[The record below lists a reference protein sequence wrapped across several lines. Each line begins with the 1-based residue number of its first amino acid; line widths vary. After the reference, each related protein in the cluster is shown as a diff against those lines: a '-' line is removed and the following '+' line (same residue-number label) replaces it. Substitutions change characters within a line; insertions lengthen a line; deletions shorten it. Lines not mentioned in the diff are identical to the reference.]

1 MYAWLIPKKLA
12 EVFKHTEYSEISD
25 VTEPL
30 HESEG
35 WIDLLMMGK
44 RNSLA

>member
-1 MYAWLIPKKLA
+1 MHDWFEKLA
-12 EVFKHTEYSEISD
+12 EFFKHTEYSEISD

-35 WIDLLMMGK
+35 WIDLLMSEK
-44 RNSLA
+44 RNWLA